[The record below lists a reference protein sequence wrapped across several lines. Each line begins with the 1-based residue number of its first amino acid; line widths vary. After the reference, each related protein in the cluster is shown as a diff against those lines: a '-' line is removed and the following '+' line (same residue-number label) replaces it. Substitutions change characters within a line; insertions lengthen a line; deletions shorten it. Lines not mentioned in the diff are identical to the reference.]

1 MDTPEHAGP
10 GGLLE
15 GPLWVVEE
23 LLAVGPR
30 LASRTRRQVE
40 VLRRLGG
47 GVPCVGIFVRPKEEV
62 RVPASEAPE
71 RVTVLDV
78 LAEPAVPAP
87 PTGAVAE
94 VDQTGTGESG
104 LPATTELVPDAADL
118 PITDYDS
125 LAASQVVP
133 RLATMSPSDL
143 QLVSA
148 YERSNRNRQTIL
160 HRVAQLLAQ

>member
-10 GGLLE
+10 GGVLE
-15 GPLWVVEE
+15 APLWVLEE

-47 GVPCVGIFVRPKEEV
+47 GVPCIGTFVRPKEQV
-62 RVPASEAPE
+62 RVPASEGPE

-78 LAEPAVPAP
+78 LAEPPAAGSVAGATADSDSGRLAAAEPVVATEVVPA
-87 PTGAVAE
+87 
-94 VDQTGTGESG
+94 
-104 LPATTELVPDAADL
+104 AADL

-133 RLATMSPSDL
+133 RLATKSPADL
-143 QLVSA
+143 ELVGA
-148 YERSNRNRQTIL
+148 YERAHRHRQTIL
-160 HRVAQLLAQ
+160 HRIAQRLAQ